1 MPTVTAGE
9 VNIEYQ
15 LGLVRDG
22 HIQHFAGYLPGDN
35 DASIPAVFTDIKPGK
50 KVSHGGLNL
59 SAVPYVPGGSVPEQY
74 AGGKRITVHLCKEQG
89 ECKAGKS
96 GALHITEWAWLAED
110 EEGEGS
116 TLMCCLGAAKK
127 EAANPG
133 PPPGLKPPL
142 RFDIFTPQKKGSQP
156 AGEIAQWCDKHGV
169 PEAADALTYKGLC
182 AIAEIAVLSD
192 AQLEALRGG
201 MAIGTCARLILA
213 VLSLRQTIPN
223 NQTPC
228 GEEPGSS

>member
-89 ECKAGKS
+89 ECKAGKA

-142 RFDIFTPQKKGSQP
+142 RFDIFTPQKKESQP
-156 AGEIAQWCDKHGV
+156 VGEIAQWCDKHGV
-169 PEAADALTYKGLC
+169 PEAVDALTYNGLR
-182 AIAEIAVLSD
+182 AIAEVAVLSD
-192 AQLEALRGG
+192 AQIMRFAAVYPMGRALG
-201 MAIGTCARLILA
+201 
-213 VLSLRQTIPN
+213 
-223 NQTPC
+223 
-228 GEEPGSS
+228 